1 MVRKNYFEILDNMS
15 FDPKAELDSLLGL
28 LNKKEHLKS
37 VYYSTSIYDTISE
50 NFLSY
55 KNRLT
60 ITNFDELLAYIWQS
74 GEN

>member
-37 VYYSTSIYDTISE
+37 VYY
-50 NFLSY
+50 LSL
-55 KNRLT
+55 KH
-60 ITNFDELLAYIWQS
+60 ITEPTRPL
-74 GEN
+74 

>member
-37 VYYSTSIYDTISE
+37 VYYSTSIMILYLKI
-50 NFLSY
+50 FLVI
-55 KNRLT
+55 K
-60 ITNFDELLAYIWQS
+60 I
-74 GEN
+74 G